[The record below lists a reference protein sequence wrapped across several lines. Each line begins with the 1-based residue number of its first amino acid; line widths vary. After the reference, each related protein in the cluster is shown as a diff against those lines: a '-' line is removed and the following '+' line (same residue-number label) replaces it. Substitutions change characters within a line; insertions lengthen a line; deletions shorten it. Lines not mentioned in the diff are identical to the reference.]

1 MSSTVLRATP
11 QKDHAFAISLMEH
24 LVVPTFVLDVNSRV
38 IIWNKACE
46 RLTGVR
52 AEDVLGTDYYWYAFY
67 DERRPCLADLVLA
80 QRFNEI
86 GKFYANSGKF
96 GLSDHGASAENWC
109 VMPVLGHRLY
119 LAIDAGPIYD
129 DSGNLTAVVETLRDI
144 TSQKQAQNRLET
156 LAARDGLTG
165 LANRRT
171 FDERFVEEVRRASLE
186 KQPLAL
192 LMVDIDC
199 FKFFN
204 DTYGHQKGDECL
216 RAVAQVIGDTLWRAD
231 YIAARYGG
239 EEFVI
244 ILPDTPLSG
253 AMLTAEQIRKAV
265 ENLDIAHAASVTHN
279 RVTLS
284 IGGSVCVDPCVA
296 PDQLVRFADA
306 ALYRAK
312 HDGRNRSIVAKLD
325 STFVQTTG
333 AYGRGAN
340 RRGSSAKMLE
350 HV

>member
-1 MSSTVLRATP
+1 
-11 QKDHAFAISLMEH
+11 
-24 LVVPTFVLDVNSRV
+24 
-38 IIWNKACE
+38 
-46 RLTGVR
+46 
-52 AEDVLGTDYYWYAFY
+52 
-67 DERRPCLADLVLA
+67 
-80 QRFNEI
+80 
-86 GKFYANSGKF
+86 
-96 GLSDHGASAENWC
+96 
-109 VMPVLGHRLY
+109 
-119 LAIDAGPIYD
+119 
-129 DSGNLTAVVETLRDI
+129 
-144 TSQKQAQNRLET
+144 
-156 LAARDGLTG
+156 
-165 LANRRT
+165 
-171 FDERFVEEVRRASLE
+171 
-186 KQPLAL
+186 
-192 LMVDIDC
+192 MVDIDC